1 MSNEYNENANYWVWI
16 VLPILSLIYYYF
28 YYPNRKRYN
37 NNNNNNNHEIIEQE
51 KRGSAGNSPQAQISS
66 CNNPLCIRCVRYG
79 YLQKNAK
86 SKLSWILWDF
96 KTRFPSKFSSLNQR
110 IPNSIQQQ
118 QQYGSSDNGSNNSK
132 SSNSNSNSPLLLQDP
147 TVLMVSDL
155 PSKEIIT
162 DWHQNTYEYLS
173 QRSTRRIVFDVLRS
187 LCLYGDYDGWGD
199 NDWTENDSP
208 QGQVW
213 KVFHILNQGSWNPI
227 LLDEDDDDENKND
240 NNNNI
245 SCQKKKLLLD
255 LVRNI
260 PGLLDNCIFG
270 NVFISKIYPGTNI
283 ESHCGPTNIRHR
295 LQFVLKMP
303 DKSSSSSSSC
313 ELFLSVGNEKISY
326 WDVHK
331 DIFIFD
337 DSFFHSVTY
346 NGHADETQMMKG
358 RTTDFVGGGVD
369 ENEPDLDP
377 EQARIVLIIDLWHP
391 SLQDME
397 KTLLQ
402 QLYPPFTSSDS
413 KKIS

>member
-1 MSNEYNENANYWVWI
+1 MVQSKRVQAI
-16 VLPILSLIYYYF
+16 HSLSFDVQRIQRERQLLGLDSSTNLKI
-28 YYPNRKRYN
+28 RY
-37 NNNNNNNHEIIEQE
+37 NNNNNNHEIIEQE

-118 QQYGSSDNGSNNSK
+118 HGSSDNGSNNSK
-132 SSNSNSNSPLLLQDP
+132 NSNSNSPLLLQNP

-155 PSKEIIT
+155 PSKEIVT

-227 LLDEDDDDENKND
+227 LLDEDEDDDDENKND
-240 NNNNI
+240 NNNSI

-270 NVFISKIYPGTNI
+270 NVFISKIY
-283 ESHCGPTNIRHR
+283 HCGPTNI
-295 LQFVLKMP
+295 L
-303 DKSSSSSSSC
+303 
-313 ELFLSVGNEKISY
+313 
-326 WDVHK
+326 
-331 DIFIFD
+331 
-337 DSFFHSVTY
+337 TY

-358 RTTDFVGGGVD
+358 RTTDFVGGGVH

>member
-1 MSNEYNENANYWVWI
+1 MSNEYNENANCWVWI
-16 VLPILSLIYYYF
+16 LVPILSLIYYYF
-28 YYPNRKRYN
+28 YYPNIKRYN
-37 NNNNNNNHEIIEQE
+37 NNNNNNNDEIIEQE
-51 KRGSAGNSPQAQISS
+51 KGVGGGKSHQAQISS

-96 KTRFPSKFSSLNQR
+96 KTRSPSKFSSLNQR
-110 IPNSIQQQ
+110 IPNSIQQHI
-118 QQYGSSDNGSNNSK
+118 GSSDGSSRN
-132 SSNSNSNSPLLLQDP
+132 SNSNSNSNNNNSSSPLLLQDP

-162 DWHQNTYEYLS
+162 DWHQNTCEYLS
-173 QRSTRRIVFDVLRS
+173 QRPTRRIVFDVLQS

-208 QGQVW
+208 HGQSW

-227 LLDEDDDDENKND
+227 LLDEDEHVD
-240 NNNNI
+240 NNNDNTA
-245 SCQKKKLLLD
+245 CQKNTKLLLD
-255 LVRNI
+255 LARNI

-270 NVFISKIYPGTNI
+270 NIFISKIYPGTKI
-283 ESHCGPTNIRHR
+283 ESHCGPTNVRHR
-295 LQFVLKMP
+295 LQFLLKMP
-303 DKSSSSSSSC
+303 DKSSSSSSSSS

-326 WDVHK
+326 WDVHR
-331 DIFIFD
+331 DLFIFD

-346 NGHADETQMMKG
+346 NDHDDETQMIK
-358 RTTDFVGGGVD
+358 
-369 ENEPDLDP
+369 EEP

-391 SLQDME
+391 NLQDME

-402 QLYPPFTSSDS
+402 QLYPPFTTSSDS